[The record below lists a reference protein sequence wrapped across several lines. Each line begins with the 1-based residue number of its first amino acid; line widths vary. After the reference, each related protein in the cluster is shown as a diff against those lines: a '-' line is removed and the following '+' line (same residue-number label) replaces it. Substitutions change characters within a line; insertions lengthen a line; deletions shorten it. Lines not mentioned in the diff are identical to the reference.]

1 MLDASGS
8 PAMPLVVGIPGISGS
23 SLPST
28 PTGIVFNPI
37 AQDFIV
43 RGTPAQFVFATEDGT
58 VSTWAEMNGNLPTDA
73 ILARDDSAQGAVY
86 KGLAILT
93 PLCCREFLALADF
106 HAGLI
111 ATYDVSFNPLGTLG
125 FFKDPNLPAG
135 YAPFNIQQIGTEEKR
150 LKEWNTHP
158 RLAIL
163 DRPHLREAD
172 LRPVVVCSSLSE

>member
-1 MLDASGS
+1 VKRKIAILFTALGVTGTFVACGGYSQAPGSHNRNFQQTDLVADIAGTAAHTDPLLLNPWGIAFEPGRSFWISANNLGSAKVLDASGS

-86 KGLAILT
+86 KGL
-93 PLCCREFLALADF
+93 
-106 HAGLI
+106 
-111 ATYDVSFNPLGTLG
+111 LG
-125 FFKDPNLPAG
+125 
-135 YAPFNIQQIGTEEKR
+135 
-150 LKEWNTHP
+150 
-158 RLAIL
+158 
-163 DRPHLREAD
+163 
-172 LRPVVVCSSLSE
+172 